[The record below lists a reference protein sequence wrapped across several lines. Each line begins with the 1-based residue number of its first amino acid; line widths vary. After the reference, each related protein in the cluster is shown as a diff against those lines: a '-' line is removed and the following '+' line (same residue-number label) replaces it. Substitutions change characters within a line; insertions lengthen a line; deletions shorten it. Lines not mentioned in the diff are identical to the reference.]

1 MNNYENDLIF
11 GKDKTEGIVSLEATD
26 AGVEIFYQAPK
37 GTGTINSRMEDNVYW
52 LLTDN
57 KVDSSYIKL
66 NGNLHY
72 QYAKTFRDKLTMY
85 KARAYLKSKGID
97 HYSVSDPK
105 EAIMLRNGYTYFKG
119 MSVKDVSILSFDIE
133 TTGLKHDD
141 ESKILLISATYRNY
155 SGRIQKSLYCYDQFP
170 SQGDMLNIFCKE
182 VREFNPSIIV
192 GHNIL
197 SFDLPYMQYIAK
209 KEGVELLLGRDKSPL
224 KFDSWESKFRKDGS
238 QFYHYKKAHVYGR
251 ELIDTLFLSIKYD
264 ATERK
269 FESYGLKNIIK
280 QFHNLND
287 MKVSELKQIAK
298 DNNLKGY
305 STLRKKE
312 LIKYLENI
320 LVI

>member
-52 LLTDN
+52 LLTAN

-170 SQGDMLNIFCKE
+170 SQGDMLNIF
-182 VREFNPSIIV
+182 
-192 GHNIL
+192 
-197 SFDLPYMQYIAK
+197 
-209 KEGVELLLGRDKSPL
+209 
-224 KFDSWESKFRKDGS
+224 
-238 QFYHYKKAHVYGR
+238 
-251 ELIDTLFLSIKYD
+251 
-264 ATERK
+264 
-269 FESYGLKNIIK
+269 
-280 QFHNLND
+280 
-287 MKVSELKQIAK
+287 
-298 DNNLKGY
+298 
-305 STLRKKE
+305 
-312 LIKYLENI
+312 
-320 LVI
+320 